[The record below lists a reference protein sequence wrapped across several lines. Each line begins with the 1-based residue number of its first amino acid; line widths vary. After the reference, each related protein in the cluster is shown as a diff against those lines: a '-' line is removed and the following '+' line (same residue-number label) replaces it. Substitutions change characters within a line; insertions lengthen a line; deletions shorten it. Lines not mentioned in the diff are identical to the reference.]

1 MAMSRRELVSM
12 ELNMV
17 QNTEVFFSFAM
28 GLCDQETS
36 PCHRIEL
43 VKQLGLTITFKR
55 KIRIAKYDDQKE
67 NEKDMLMKNKISGI
81 KCQRNRKYKIS
92 YLV

>member
-1 MAMSRRELVSM
+1 MTMSRRELVIM

-17 QNTEVFFSFAM
+17 QNTEVFSFAM
-28 GLCDQETS
+28 GLCNQETS

-43 VKQLGLTITFKR
+43 VKQLITFKR

-67 NEKDMLMKNKISGI
+67 NERTCL
-81 KCQRNRKYKIS
+81 
-92 YLV
+92 